1 MRYSQHCKQFER
13 CEDASMKAH
22 AFVKRLNKW
31 VKEEEKKLKKKKRQT
46 SLYLEWQTDAEKIN
60 EGYPIFIESE
70 KN

>member
-1 MRYSQHCKQFER
+1 
-13 CEDASMKAH
+13 MKAH
-22 AFVKRLNKW
+22 AYVKRLNKW